1 MWGRRLIIV
10 YDYLILQPV
19 EDEDDVSYEEEY
31 DEELEFILDIEDE
44 FPDVL
49 PNEFDNLCSSLKTTS
64 IPSCEVN
71 PKSHDDHVT
80 KLPVVVM
87 DFENDDGWISDGS
100 RDSPVTRNG
109 TIPVLFY

>member
-10 YDYLILQPV
+10 NDYLIQPV
-19 EDEDDVSYEEEY
+19 EDEDDVCYDEEY
-31 DEELEFILDIEDE
+31 DEELELILDIEDE

-49 PNEFDNLCSSLKTTS
+49 PNEFDNLCSSLKTT

-71 PKSHDDHVT
+71 PKSQDDHVT
-80 KLPVVVM
+80 KLPIVVM

-100 RDSPVTRNG
+100 GDSQMTRNG